1 MVFGGVFRMT
11 AAHFRERAEWCAALA
26 RQISDGL
33 AADTL
38 RIDAAAYLVRADG
51 ITFGKGLLAHQI

>member
-1 MVFGGVFRMT
+1 MT

-51 ITFGKGLLAHQI
+51 ITFGNGRLVHQN

>member
-1 MVFGGVFRMT
+1 MT

-33 AADTL
+33 AAHAL
-38 RIDAAAYLVRADG
+38 RIDAAAYLVRADQ
-51 ITFGKGLLAHQI
+51 ITFGKGLLAHQL

>member
-1 MVFGGVFRMT
+1 MT
-11 AAHFRERAEWCAALA
+11 ADHFRERAEWCAALA

-51 ITFGKGLLAHQI
+51 ITFGNGRLVHQI